1 MTTVHDTRNLCTC
14 AQCQRLADKTCLI
27 PHADGFW
34 HGRCY
39 ITAFGLARFLRLPS
53 EVHDE
58 LTLGDIGAHAMQA
71 VLAARRN
78 RAADPV
84 SATEQQR

>member
-39 ITAFGLARFLRLPS
+39 ITAFGLARFLRCRVRCTTS
-53 EVHDE
+53 
-58 LTLGDIGAHAMQA
+58 
-71 VLAARRN
+71 
-78 RAADPV
+78 
-84 SATEQQR
+84 